1 MSRNRIAT
9 AMLRT
14 HPFVPQNLRR
24 IVCAAALA
32 GALFAPTVKAQQSQT
47 TPPKPP
53 PYTPPASSST
63 PQSGKSV
70 PANDPQSDKP
80 VATFTSGVKVV
91 NVFATVRDK
100 HGKIINDLAKDDFKI
115 TDNGHPQTIGYFAR
129 ETDLPLTLGL
139 LVDTSLSQRTVIDQE
154 RTASYKFLQQV
165 LREDKD
171 KAFII
176 HFDREVELLQDLT
189 ASRDKLENALDK
201 LQMPAYE
208 DVDSS
213 GGGGGGNNGG
223 GYPGG
228 GGGRGGP
235 GGGHR
240 HGGTELYDAVYLA
253 ANEILAKPQNRKAIV
268 VLTDGVDRGS
278 KVSLDRAIEAA
289 QRSNTVVYSVLF
301 AGEHD
306 NEGHGNRPRVSM
318 GGGGMGGGGGWGG
331 PGGRQQPYPRQEE
344 PRVDGKKVL
353 QRLSKETGG
362 RFFEVTK
369 KEPID
374 QIYADI
380 QEELRNQY
388 NLGYTPDKASAAYG
402 FHKID
407 LTTDKKELTV
417 QARDGYYARDLDA
430 KDKD

>member
-1 MSRNRIAT
+1 MP
-9 AMLRT
+9 RT
-14 HPFVPQNLRR
+14 RR
-24 IVCAAALA
+24 IVCVALLILLALA
-32 GALFAPTVKAQQSQT
+32 ANAQQSQT

-53 PYTPPASSST
+53 PYIPPPASST

-80 VATFTSGVKVV
+80 AATFTSSVKVV

-100 HGKIINDLAKDDFKI
+100 HGKIVTDLSKDDFKL

-139 LVDTSLSQRTVIDQE
+139 LVDTSVSQRKVIDQE
-154 RTASYKFLQQV
+154 RAASYKFLQQV

-171 KAFII
+171 KAFLI
-176 HFDREVELLQDLT
+176 HFDHEVELLQDLT

-201 LQMPAYE
+201 LQIASVE
-208 DVDSS
+208 NVDSS
-213 GGGGGGNNGG
+213 GGGNNGG
-223 GYPGG
+223 GGG
-228 GGGRGGP
+228 WGRGTQGHI
-235 GGGHR
+235 GHR
-240 HGGTELYDAVYLA
+240 GGTKLYDAVYLT
-253 ANEILAKPQNRKAIV
+253 ANEILTKPQNRKAIV
-268 VLTDGVDRGS
+268 VLTDGVDSGS

-301 AGEHD
+301 AGEYPNGYH
-306 NEGHGNRPRVSM
+306 NHPRVSM

-331 PGGRQQPYPRQEE
+331 PGGRQGPYPRQEE
-344 PRVDGKKVL
+344 PQVDGKKVL
-353 QRLSKETGG
+353 QRLSHETGG

-369 KEPID
+369 KEPLEK
-374 QIYADI
+374 IYADI

-402 FHKID
+402 FHKIA
-407 LTTDKKELTV
+407 LATDKNDLTV

-430 KDKD
+430 DDKGKE